1 MLVIHE
7 LFCNSLLRFSTT
19 RAANGDVP
27 ATARRTRPFSP
38 RASAVGATRFAPDLA
53 RTASAQTHR
62 ADTQDP
68 QVVLDGMRC
77 REKRAQRPR
86 SGNLSEWNL
95 SPTRQEE
102 DIQEDPRS
110 VQPGAHPERGAG
122 RLAAG
127 GEHGSV
133 SQTHGPE
140 AAPQVGRVSPRR
152 GAHSRQ
158 TPRSPRPYPAST
170 SRSGVGGEPRGA
182 QGTSGAAEPLRSRLL
197 LQLVNPQR
205 TGSGPRE

>member
-7 LFCNSLLRFSTT
+7 LFCNSLLRFSVT

-27 ATARRTRPFSP
+27 ATVPRTRQFSP
-38 RASAVGATRFAPDLA
+38 RASAVGATRFAPDLG

-68 QVVLDGMRC
+68 QVVLARMRC
-77 REKRAQRPR
+77 REKRAQRLR

-102 DIQEDPRS
+102 DIQEDHRS

-158 TPRSPRPYPAST
+158 HPAST
-170 SRSGVGGEPRGA
+170 SGSGVGGEPRGA

-197 LQLVNPQR
+197 LLLVNPQR

>member
-1 MLVIHE
+1 MNCSVI
-7 LFCNSLLRFSTT
+7 LCCAFAPRGQQTGTS
-19 RAANGDVP
+19 
-27 ATARRTRPFSP
+27 RPQP
-38 RASAVGATRFAPDLA
+38 RAHDSSLPAP
-53 RTASAQTHR
+53 R
-62 ADTQDP
+62 
-68 QVVLDGMRC
+68 
-77 REKRAQRPR
+77 R
-86 SGNLSEWNL
+86 SGPLALPRIRRGPPVPRLTGQTLRKLWSSCIGCDAEKNGRSGSAAGTCVNVGPLANAAGGND
-95 SPTRQEE
+95 P

-140 AAPQVGRVSPRR
+140 AAPRVGRVSPRR

-158 TPRSPRPYPAST
+158 TPRCPRPHPAS
-170 SRSGVGGEPRGA
+170 SSGSGGGGEPRGA
-182 QGTSGAAEPLRSRLL
+182 QGASGAAQPLRSRLL
-197 LQLVNPQR
+197 LLLVNPQR